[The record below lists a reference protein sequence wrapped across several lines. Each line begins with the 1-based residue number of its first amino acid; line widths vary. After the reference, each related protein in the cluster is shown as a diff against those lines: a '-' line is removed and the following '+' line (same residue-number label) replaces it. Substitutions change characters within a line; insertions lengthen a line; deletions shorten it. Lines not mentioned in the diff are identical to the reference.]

1 MQRSKKI
8 SQKSK
13 VKTAPVPDTALVST
27 GAAKPPK
34 TLLDGRDELDIQDT
48 KYELS
53 LAEFPLFI
61 LSARI
66 PEGIKAINYSDT
78 IHVDGKPVERHWRV
92 TWNREY
98 GAPGQSA
105 SGTFFALYQIWKDA
119 KFDSPWIHFDTIAA
133 LLKRKGIAKNKASY
147 SRILNDLNCL
157 QGIYIEAKNAFY
169 DKAERKY
176 VDRSFHLF
184 EDLII
189 KKDTPGSPDGK
200 SKGYIKAHP
209 FLHHAAQNTTFLL
222 GIPEKAFFALPSLQQ
237 RLFLHLRKMLLMY
250 SQYTRNIDDLA
261 AQLPIFATTRK
272 AKYMIKQ
279 AAKGLI
285 DAAIIPFFD
294 KVIFLKNNNV
304 RFERADAEQLHFFD
318 SLDSANKQ
326 TEEEKQKAES
336 NFALITEHCKD
347 KKSYTFYRV
356 IAARMATEDIYRAI
370 SETKETCYR
379 NRESF
384 SPKLFTSRILSIAQ
398 ERGVKITKSGPT
410 PETAKEAEKQEP
422 KNNTADENFKAI
434 TKYCKDTHNYPFYRA
449 AAERLS
455 AEDING
461 AISYIV
467 NFFKD
472 ANRSFDPA
480 LLKRRIECIAQER
493 NIIIPESHET
503 VEEWEE

>member
-1 MQRSKKI
+1 MQRAKKI

-13 VKTAPVPDTALVST
+13 VKTAAVPDAAQAST
-27 GAAKPPK
+27 KAAKPPK
-34 TLLDGRDELDIQDT
+34 TLLGERAELDIQDT

-78 IHVDGKPVERHWRV
+78 ITVNNKPVERHWRV
-92 TWNREY
+92 TWNMEY

-119 KFDSPWIHFDTIAA
+119 NFDSPWIHFDTIAA
-133 LLKRKGIAKNKASY
+133 LLKRKGIKKSKD
-147 SRILNDLNCL
+147 SHTRIMNDLNCL

-169 DKAERKY
+169 DKAEKKY
-176 VDRSFHLF
+176 VDQSFHLF
-184 EDLII
+184 EGLII

-209 FLHHAAQNTTFLL
+209 FLHHAAQNTSFLL

-261 AQLPIFATTRK
+261 AQLPIFTTTRK

-285 DAAIIPFFD
+285 EAAIIPFFD

-304 RFERADAEQLHFFD
+304 RFERVDAEQLSLFD
-318 SLDSANKQ
+318 PQESAKQ
-326 TEEEKQKAES
+326 TEEEKLKAES

-356 IAARMATEDIYRAI
+356 VAARMTTEDIYRAI

-384 SPKLFTSRILSIAQ
+384 SPKLFTSRILSIAE

-410 PETAKEAEKQEP
+410 PETAKEAKKQDP
-422 KNNTADENFKAI
+422 QKNTADENFKAI
-434 TKYCKDTHNYPFYRA
+434 TKYCKDTHNYQFYRA
-449 AAERLS
+449 AAECLS
-455 AEDING
+455 TEDING
-461 AISYIV
+461 AIADV
-467 NFFKD
+467 VEFQK
-472 ANRSFDPA
+472 RSNQSFNPT
-480 LLKRRIECIAQER
+480 LLKKRIEGIAQER
-493 NIIIPESHET
+493 KIIIPKSQTTE
-503 VEEWEE
+503 VEEWDE